1 MMKYS
6 NMSILNRV
14 SHFFKDLVKRT
25 NVRKLELRKPDGR
38 KVFSI
43 ALSWAIVI
51 GLAAFF
57 TNTLFIIAIAAVV
70 LLIMKYQIVVIK
82 EH

>member
-1 MMKYS
+1 MMKFT
-6 NMSILNRV
+6 NMSILDRV
-14 SHFFKDLVKRT
+14 SQFFKDLVKRT
-25 NVRKLELRKPDGR
+25 NVRKLELRKPNGTR
-38 KVFSI
+38 VFSI

-51 GLAAFF
+51 ALAAFF

>member
-1 MMKYS
+1 MKYS

-14 SHFFKDLVKRT
+14 SQFFKDLVKRT
-25 NVRKLELRKPDGR
+25 SVRKLELRKPDGS
-38 KVFSI
+38 KVFGI
-43 ALSWAIVI
+43 PLSWAIAIALV
-51 GLAAFF
+51 GFF